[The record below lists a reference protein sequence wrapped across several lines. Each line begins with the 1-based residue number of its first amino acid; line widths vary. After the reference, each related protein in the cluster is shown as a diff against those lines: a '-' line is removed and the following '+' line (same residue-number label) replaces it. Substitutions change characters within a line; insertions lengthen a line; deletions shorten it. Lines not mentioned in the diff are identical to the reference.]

1 MNKLNR
7 HDIGPWHAHAQKPH
21 QGESPT
27 AQRDFLEAI
36 HVSLSQHD
44 ELVKRVKSL
53 ELALA
58 AMQNREAIPEGMAPL
73 IMLATEIGI
82 STSKAEAL
90 AQNSGV
96 MMLRQKAGVIV
107 HEVKFREAALNVIRE
122 AKRKYGSK
130 YWFHPLIGKFT
141 MTRRPQA

>member
-1 MNKLNR
+1 MARSRPKTTSR
-7 HDIGPWHAHAQKPH
+7 
-21 QGESPT
+21 ESPT

-141 MTRRPQA
+141 MTRDLKHDSRDANAGSYV

>member
-1 MNKLNR
+1 
-7 HDIGPWHAHAQKPH
+7 
-21 QGESPT
+21 
-27 AQRDFLEAI
+27 
-36 HVSLSQHD
+36 
-44 ELVKRVKSL
+44 
-53 ELALA
+53 
-58 AMQNREAIPEGMAPL
+58 MQNREAIPEGMAPL

-82 STSKAEAL
+82 STTL